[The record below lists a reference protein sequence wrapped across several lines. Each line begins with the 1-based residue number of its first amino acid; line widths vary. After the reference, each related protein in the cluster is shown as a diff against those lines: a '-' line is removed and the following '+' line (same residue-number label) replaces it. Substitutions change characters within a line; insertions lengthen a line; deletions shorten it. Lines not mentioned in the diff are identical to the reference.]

1 MKFLQVIL
9 SVLFTIIF
17 FSYSL
22 LLCIIFSPTLL
33 MPKKYA
39 RFVPWLWAT
48 INPYLLRLCSIK
60 IQIKGIHNLPK
71 KNGYIIASN
80 HQSALETTL
89 FHALVPNTVYVL
101 KKQLLWL
108 PVTGWY
114 FLKTGC
120 IPIDRKGGSKTMRMM
135 FHATQKRL
143 AEGCNV
149 VIFPEGTRIPPDQ
162 SVPYSPGIA
171 LMYEQCQVPVV
182 PVALNSG
189 YCWQKNKTIKKP
201 GTVTLE
207 FLKPIEPGL
216 PRREFLK
223 QLQDVIEEARK
234 KLPDPFGKQP

>member
-1 MKFLQVIL
+1 MKFLIIIR
-9 SVLFTIIF
+9 SVLFTFIF

-22 LLCIIFSPTLL
+22 LLCILFLPTLL
-33 MPKKYA
+33 MSRNCA
-39 RFVPWLWAT
+39 GFVPWLWST
-48 INPYLLRLCSIK
+48 INPYLLRLCGIK
-60 IQIKGIHNLPK
+60 LRIKGLENLPK

-89 FHALVPNTVYVL
+89 FHALVPHTVYVL

-120 IPIDRKGGSKTMRMM
+120 IPIDRKGGSKTMRQL
-135 FHATQKRL
+135 FHATKKRL
-143 AEGCNV
+143 DQGCNV
-149 VIFPEGTRIPPDQ
+149 VIFPEGTRIAPDQ
-162 SVPYSPGIA
+162 HVPYSPGIA

-189 YCWQKNKTIKKP
+189 YCWKKNKTIKTP
-201 GTVTLE
+201 GIVTVE

-223 QLQDVIEEARK
+223 QLQDTIEQARE
-234 KLPDPFGKQP
+234 KLPRPF